1 MKQLIA
7 MFMLVGSMGLV
18 QPASAQEAPAAPTAA
33 AAPTTAQAA
42 STPAAP
48 AAQDASA
55 APSAAVAAPVDLSP
69 GTLVVEVTPFTS
81 EKPLPAKIE
90 QQLKSAAVEFGVRDH
105 QVVFSTVAKQF
116 IDFPLSHMVRYGQN
130 ESLSLPPGE
139 YRITG
144 IGLEVSFGFNVQ
156 KILNKGAFVNEDVMS
171 FTIQPGK
178 TTTLSIHAIY
188 GRDTAGMTA
197 FYLPNLM
204 ASLRTEAG
212 NTPEQA
218 LNVRGDHSI
227 AWPDYHGGLKFIAK

>member
-7 MFMLVGSMGLV
+7 MFMLVGVMGLG
-18 QPASAQEAPAAPTAA
+18 QPASAQE
-33 AAPTTAQAA
+33 
-42 STPAAP
+42 TPAAP
-48 AAQDASA
+48 AAPAAVQAA
-55 APSAAVAAPVDLSP
+55 PTPPVPAVQNAPVGAPSAAAAAPVDMTP

-90 QQLKSAAVEFGVRDH
+90 QQLKSAAVEFGVRDR

-116 IDFPLSHMVRYGQN
+116 IDFPLSHMVRYGQS

-178 TTTLSIHAIY
+178 TTTLSIHAVY

-218 LNVRGDHSI
+218 LNVRGEHSI
-227 AWPDYHGGLKFIAK
+227 AWPDYHGSLKFIAK

>member
-7 MFMLVGSMGLV
+7 MFVLVGSMGLS
-18 QPASAQEAPAAPTAA
+18 QSAWAQEAPAAPTVSM
-33 AAPTTAQAA
+33 PA
-42 STPAAP
+42 SPAVQAAP
-48 AAQDASA
+48 AATPPAPAA
-55 APSAAVAAPVDLSP
+55 APADTST
-69 GTLVVEVTPFTS
+69 GTLVVEITPYTS

-116 IDFPLSHMVRYGQN
+116 IDFPLSHMVRYGQS
-130 ESLSLPPGE
+130 ETLALPPGE

-171 FTIQPGK
+171 FTIEPGK
-178 TTTLSIHAIY
+178 TTTLVIHSVY
-188 GRDTAGMTA
+188 GRDTAGLNA

-204 ASLRTEAG
+204 ASVRGEAG
-212 NTPEQA
+212 STPEQA
-218 LNVRGDHSI
+218 LNVRGEHSI
-227 AWPDYHGGLKFIAK
+227 AWPDYHGSLKFIAK

>member
-7 MFMLVGSMGLV
+7 MFVLVGSIGLS
-18 QPASAQEAPAAPTAA
+18 QSAWAQEAPAAPTAPA
-33 AAPTTAQAA
+33 VSTPAPPAAQATPA
-42 STPAAP
+42 ATPPAPPAAP
-48 AAQDASA
+48 ADVST
-55 APSAAVAAPVDLSP
+55 
-69 GTLVVEVTPFTS
+69 GTLVVEITPYTS

-116 IDFPLSHMVRYGQN
+116 IDFPLSHMVRYGQS
-130 ESLSLPPGE
+130 ETLALPAGE

-171 FTIQPGK
+171 FTIEPGK
-178 TTTLSIHAIY
+178 TTTLVIHSVY
-188 GRDTAGMTA
+188 GRDTAGLNA

-204 ASLRTEAG
+204 ASLRGETGA
-212 NTPEQA
+212 TPEQA
-218 LNVRGDHSI
+218 LNVRGEHSI
-227 AWPDYHGGLKFIAK
+227 AWPDYHGSLKFIAK

>member
-7 MFMLVGSMGLV
+7 MFVLVGSMGLS
-18 QPASAQEAPAAPTAA
+18 QSAWAQEAPVVPTAPA
-33 AAPTTAQAA
+33 VSTPAPPAAQATPA
-42 STPAAP
+42 ATPPAPPAAP
-48 AAQDASA
+48 ADVST
-55 APSAAVAAPVDLSP
+55 
-69 GTLVVEVTPFTS
+69 GTLVVEITPYTS

-116 IDFPLSHMVRYGQN
+116 IDFPLSHMVRYGQS
-130 ESLSLPPGE
+130 ETLALPAGE

-171 FTIQPGK
+171 FTIEPGK
-178 TTTLSIHAIY
+178 TTTLVIHSVY
-188 GRDTAGMTA
+188 GRDTAGLNA

-204 ASLRTEAG
+204 ASLRGETGA
-212 NTPEQA
+212 TPEQA
-218 LNVRGDHSI
+218 LNVRGEHSI
-227 AWPDYHGGLKFIAK
+227 AWPDYHGSLKFIAK